1 MIRVRYLAWLR
12 EELGRSEEV
21 VDLPEPA
28 RIDTL
33 VAALRARGPQWVAAF
48 APGRRVRAACNQ
60 RFVAADAPIEAG
72 DEIAFFPPVTG
83 G

>member
-1 MIRVRYLAWLR
+1 MR
-12 EELGRSEEV
+12 EELGRSEECV
-21 VDLPEPA
+21 ALPEPA
-28 RIDTL
+28 RIDAL
-33 VAALRARGPQWVAAF
+33 VAALCDRGPQWVAAF

-60 RFVAADAPIEAG
+60 RFIGPDAAIEAG

>member
-1 MIRVRYLAWLR
+1 
-12 EELGRSEEV
+12 
-21 VDLPEPA
+21 
-28 RIDTL
+28 
-33 VAALRARGPQWVAAF
+33 VAAF

-60 RFVAADAPIEAG
+60 RFIGPDAAIEAG